1 MKVKV
6 SVYKADDGSY
16 WCHTEKDVYGTG
28 LNGQGNSVA
37 EAKQD
42 LYACLE
48 EAKEDYVC
56 QGKTANPVE
65 FEYVYDLQSFFE
77 YFSVFNVTEV
87 ARRAGINPTLM
98 RQYTSG
104 VKKAGE
110 KTYAKLSAC
119 INDIRRDIISASFWQ
134 FWRFSSI
141 KRGIPFAV
149 MRRGFLF
156 VIIHSRPWS
165 QNQKY
170 PIWW

>member
-1 MKVKV
+1 MNHTDMKVKV
-6 SVYKADDGSY
+6 SVNKADDGSY

-119 INDIRRDIISASFWQ
+119 INDIRRDIISASF
-134 FWRFSSI
+134 
-141 KRGIPFAV
+141 
-149 MRRGFLF
+149 
-156 VIIHSRPWS
+156 
-165 QNQKY
+165 
-170 PIWW
+170 

>member
-77 YFSVFNVTEV
+77 YFSVFNESSD
-87 ARRAGINPTLM
+87 I
-98 RQYTSG
+98 
-104 VKKAGE
+104 VKKALQVVNN
-110 KTYAKLSAC
+110 AKPTE
-119 INDIRRDIISASFWQ
+119 Q
-134 FWRFSSI
+134 
-141 KRGIPFAV
+141 
-149 MRRGFLF
+149 
-156 VIIHSRPWS
+156 
-165 QNQKY
+165 
-170 PIWW
+170 